1 MGSDL
6 ENTNARCKYTGALI
20 ITSAG
25 DCAVRLNDTS
35 EFMCGINGFTSSNLI
50 FRGQVSL
57 KSSNCVN
64 SMLLESEN
72 SVSVEGFPWHSVH
85 KYKVSY

>member
-35 EFMCGINGFTSSNLI
+35 ESVHGINGLHPVTSS
-50 FRGQVSL
+50 
-57 KSSNCVN
+57 
-64 SMLLESEN
+64 SEAK
-72 SVSVEGFPWHSVH
+72 FL
-85 KYKVSY
+85 